1 MTISVAFQSAR
12 VALVCLFF
20 SSSVF
25 AADILKPLPAAPK
38 LSAKAYVL
46 MEFESGR
53 LLVAHKETEQLEPAS
68 LTKVMTHYIVSDEI
82 DKGLLSRDLDVTVSE
97 KAWRMG
103 GSKMFIEVGK
113 SVSVGDL
120 IKGMVIQSGNDASVQ
135 LAEVVAGSEETF
147 ADLMNQYA
155 AHLGMPDTSFRN
167 ATGMP
172 NTEHVTSARDLA
184 MLSRALI
191 RDFPDSYKLHSERE
205 FEFNDIRQKNRNELL
220 WRDESVD
227 GLKTGHTDASGYG
240 LIASAERDGMR
251 LISVILG
258 ADSAQSR
265 LSETAKLLN
274 YGFRFFETLRLF
286 KAEEA
291 MDELRIWKGA
301 ARTVPVGVLEELT
314 VAIPRGHGE
323 QLESNLELR
332 RGLQAPVSKGDE
344 VGVLVV
350 LSNGEVLLEQP
361 VVALDDVAEGGL
373 FEIARDSILQMLE

>member
-1 MTISVAFQSAR
+1 MTLYAASRLARAAFLCLGCCPAAFSAD
-12 VALVCLFF
+12 L
-20 SSSVF
+20 
-25 AADILKPLPAAPK
+25 LKPLPAPPK
-38 LSAKAYVL
+38 LSAKSYVL
-46 MEFESGR
+46 MEYESGR
-53 LLVAHKETEQLEPAS
+53 LLVAHRETERVEPAS

-113 SVSVGDL
+113 TVSVAEL

-155 AHLGMPDTSFRN
+155 VHLGMRDSDFHN

-172 NTEHVTSARDLA
+172 NSEHLTTARDLA
-184 MLSRALI
+184 TLSRALI
-191 RDFPDSYKLHSERE
+191 RDFPESYALHSERE
-205 FEFNDIRQKNRNELL
+205 FEYNNIRQKNRNELL

-227 GLKTGHTDASGYG
+227 GLKTGHTNAAGYG
-240 LIASAERDGMR
+240 LIASAERNGMR

-258 ADSAQSR
+258 AESAQSR
-265 LSETAKLLN
+265 VSETSKLLN

-286 KAEEA
+286 RSEEA
-291 MDELRIWKGA
+291 IDELRVWKGA
-301 ARTVPVGVLEELT
+301 VRTVPVGVLEDLT
-314 VAIPRGHGE
+314 VAIPRGHSE

-332 RGLQAPVSKGDE
+332 RGLEAPIAKGDE
-344 VGVLVV
+344 LGVLVV
-350 LSNGEVLLEQP
+350 LSNGEILLEQP
-361 VVALDDVAEGGL
+361 VVALDDVAEGGVVE
-373 FEIARDSILQMLE
+373 FVRDSILRVLE

>member
-1 MTISVAFQSAR
+1 
-12 VALVCLFF
+12 
-20 SSSVF
+20 
-25 AADILKPLPAAPK
+25 
-38 LSAKAYVL
+38 
-46 MEFESGR
+46 
-53 LLVAHKETEQLEPAS
+53 
-68 LTKVMTHYIVSDEI
+68 
-82 DKGLLSRDLDVTVSE
+82 
-97 KAWRMG
+97 AWRMG

-113 SVSVGDL
+113 AVKVDDL

-135 LAEVVAGSEETF
+135 LAEVVAGSEDTF

-155 AHLGMPDTSFRN
+155 AHLGMRDTVFRN

-172 NTEHVTSARDLA
+172 NAEHLTSARDLA
-184 MLSRALI
+184 ILSRALI
-191 RDFPDSYKLHSERE
+191 NDFPASYALHSERE

-251 LISVILG
+251 LISVVMG

-265 LSETAKLLN
+265 MSETTKLLN

-286 KAEEA
+286 KGEEA
-291 MDELRIWKGA
+291 MDELRVWKGDS
-301 ARTVPVGVLEELT
+301 RTVPVGVLEELT

-350 LSNGEVLLEQP
+350 LSNGAVLLEQP
-361 VVALDDVAEGGL
+361 VVALDDVGEGGIV
-373 FEIARDSILQMLE
+373 EIVRDSILQMLE